1 MAQAPRL
8 RPDTAEALARVHLH
22 HRGFR
27 DVVWHP
33 IHNSPP
39 DFLVDGKL
47 AIEVRRLTQHFVDD
61 AGRARPLE
69 ETTIPLVYGLSELAV
84 KLGPKSFDRPWA
96 VTAEFS
102 RPLPKWGKLKR
113 HVLGALKA
121 FATAPPSDAIEHW
134 IDVTKH
140 LRLRL
145 SPPES
150 QAIFDARPDALRR
163 KRQSTFFL
171 PSSGAIDLD
180 AGGPVLEKLNR
191 NIEICRAEKEVKIT
205 PVKDRYPEW
214 WLLLVDYISRG
225 VPLIVRDQQFQEI
238 PVNPAPWNKIVL
250 VSPANP
256 ELRVE
261 TV

>member
-1 MAQAPRL
+1 MAQAPHL

-33 IHNSPP
+33 IPNSPP
-39 DFLVDGKL
+39 DFLVNGNL
-47 AIEVRRLTQHFVDD
+47 AIEVRRLTQHFIDD
-61 AGRARPLE
+61 AGRVRPLE

-84 KLGPKSFDRPWA
+84 KLGPTTFDRAWA
-96 VTAEFS
+96 LTAEFS
-102 RPLPKWGKLKR
+102 RPLPKWGKLRR
-113 HVLGALKA
+113 HVLAVLNA
-121 FATAPPSDAIEHW
+121 FAAAPPNDQTEHW

-145 SPPES
+145 SPPKS
-150 QAIFDARPDALRR
+150 QTIFDARRAALRR
-163 KRQSTFFL
+163 RKQNTFFL
-171 PSSGAIDLD
+171 PSYGAIDLD
-180 AGGPVLEKLNR
+180 AGGPVVEKLNK
-191 NIEICRAEKEVKIT
+191 NIEICRAEKEMKIA

-225 VPLIVRDQQFQEI
+225 VPLIVQDQRFQQI
-238 PVNPAPWNKIVL
+238 SINPAPWNKIVV

-261 TV
+261 TA